1 MLTPTKQLLYWSPRI
16 LGIMFAL
23 FISLF
28 ALDVF
33 SEGEPVFKAVAGF
46 LIHLIPTYLII
57 IALILAWKW
66 ERSGGIVFIGLG
78 LVYIVMAWG
87 RENIYAFLFISGPLI
102 IVGILFLLNWLFMQ
116 KR

>member
-1 MLTPTKQLLYWSPRI
+1 MTPTKQLLYWSPRVTGI
-16 LGIMFAL
+16 LFAL

-33 SEGEPVFKAVAGF
+33 SEGEPVFKAVMGF

-57 IALILAWKW
+57 IALIIAWKW
-66 ERSGGIVFIGLG
+66 ERSGGIIFIGLG
-78 LVYIVMAWG
+78 FAYIVMAWG

-102 IVGILFLLNWLFMQ
+102 IVGILFLLNWFFMQ
-116 KR
+116 EK